1 VTAVGGPLL
10 AQGLTYGSIT
20 GYADVP
26 QGHWDLK
33 VTENGKQVATA
44 VDVRSGGVYSLVV
57 VQKANGSLT
66 LDTGIDVNGKPVAAT
81 GKGGKPVSM
90 AVHTDAADSTTKPA
104 GSVNTGEGGTAGS
117 TTDAGGPLA
126 MDVRTGVAGAGV
138 AALGVTALGL
148 AAARR
153 RRVPTPR

>member
-1 VTAVGGPLL
+1 
-10 AQGLTYGSIT
+10 
-20 GYADVP
+20 
-26 QGHWDLK
+26 
-33 VTENGKQVATA
+33 
-44 VDVRSGGVYSLVV
+44 
-57 VQKANGSLT
+57 VQRANGALT
-66 LDTGIDVNGKPVAAT
+66 LDTGVDVNGKPVAAR

-90 AVHTDAADSTTKPA
+90 AVHTDGADSTTKPA

-117 TTDAGGPLA
+117 ATAAGGPLGIA
-126 MDVRTGVAGAGV
+126 VRTGVVGAGV